1 MADRTLIN
9 VRDIEA
15 IQAAR
20 PFLVAHRGGGVGPD
34 APENSLR
41 AIELAAVQGYAMVEL
56 DVLEAADGEPVLM
69 HGSLRVNC
77 GVDADVHDL
86 TSTELT
92 ALRYR
97 GSDQCVLT
105 FAAAIETCGR
115 LRLGVML
122 DKLRRGWRSD
132 EPMSARCLARVGA
145 MLKQAG
151 LASATVAIVDN
162 PLFRKNLNHVPL
174 FPIAAEDAQ
183 KAMAGGAVSLAGGFW
198 FGGPAELPDEAV
210 PRLQE
215 HGAFV
220 VVSINDH
227 HYPPHAH
234 HELARGDIERLKAAG
249 VDGIQIDSM
258 YHDHFGET
266 QR

>member
-9 VRDIEA
+9 VRDLEA
-15 IQAAR
+15 IQTVR
-20 PFLVAHRGGGVGPD
+20 PFLVAHRGGVVGPD

-41 AIELAAVQGYAMVEL
+41 AIELAAAQGYAMVEL

-77 GVDADVHDL
+77 GVEADVHDL
-86 TSTELT
+86 TSAELSS
-92 ALRYR
+92 LRYR

-105 FAAAIETCGR
+105 LVAAIETCGR

-132 EPMSARCLARVGA
+132 EPMSAGCLARVGT
-145 MLKQAG
+145 MLKEAG

-162 PLFRKNLNHVPL
+162 PLFHKHLSEVSL
-174 FPIAAEDAQ
+174 FPVAAQDAQ
-183 KAMAGGAVSLAGGFW
+183 KAMAGGAVSLAGRFW
-198 FGGPAELPDEAV
+198 FGGPGELPDEAV

-215 HGAFV
+215 RGAFV

-234 HELARGDIERLKAAG
+234 HELARRDIERLEGAG

-258 YHDHFGET
+258 YRDYFGKT